1 MILSCAAK
9 INYTKTNHE
18 SCWPAIDIYACV
30 RVCAFFGGFFGGLE
44 WWGGEKSVS
53 SDHLPSWSCQHWE
66 CIADGGV
73 EPKGSLIPA
82 VPLLHPTPCPS
93 CSEVS
98 RWAVPKMTHA
108 YLQGREA
115 LVLRPW
121 WNACCWQ
128 AGSSVA
134 WQQTTEGRLLCP
146 CSYPVCQVPFW
157 LPGW

>member
-1 MILSCAAK
+1 MLDEVSFDTCPLSMNRAALFSLGPQHQAVL
-9 INYTKTNHE
+9 TK
-18 SCWPAIDIYACV
+18 P
-30 RVCAFFGGFFGGLE
+30 GGCLE

-82 VPLLHPTPCPS
+82 VPLLHPTLCPS

-121 WNACCWQ
+121 
-128 AGSSVA
+128 
-134 WQQTTEGRLLCP
+134 
-146 CSYPVCQVPFW
+146 
-157 LPGW
+157 